1 MKKYFKN
8 RLHKFNSY
16 CYNKSRSIQFKNT
29 YHDKKRRESMEFM
42 DKINQKLDML
52 DKIYLARQEELEQEN
67 KEMKENLKK
76 QLNKVSL
83 EEVEEA
89 IEKQFQKIENNQLV
103 NKEILNE
110 KEEIINKIELLIEN
124 YELQI
129 AYYSEKNYKRGF
141 KDAICLCIQCFSN
154 ADDEK

>member
-1 MKKYFKN
+1 
-8 RLHKFNSY
+8 
-16 CYNKSRSIQFKNT
+16 
-29 YHDKKRRESMEFM
+29 MEFT

-83 EEVEEA
+83 EEIEEVV
-89 IEKQFQKIENNQLV
+89 EKQLQKIENNQFA
-103 NKEILNE
+103 NKEIE
-110 KEEIINKIELLIEN
+110 KEEIIHKIELLIEN

-141 KDAICLCIQCFSN
+141 KDAICLCTQCFSN
-154 ADDEK
+154 MDDV

>member
-1 MKKYFKN
+1 
-8 RLHKFNSY
+8 
-16 CYNKSRSIQFKNT
+16 
-29 YHDKKRRESMEFM
+29 MEFT

-76 QLNKVSL
+76 QLKKVSL

-103 NKEILNE
+103 NKEI
-110 KEEIINKIELLIEN
+110 
-124 YELQI
+124 
-129 AYYSEKNYKRGF
+129 
-141 KDAICLCIQCFSN
+141 
-154 ADDEK
+154 

>member
-1 MKKYFKN
+1 
-8 RLHKFNSY
+8 
-16 CYNKSRSIQFKNT
+16 
-29 YHDKKRRESMEFM
+29 MEFT

-52 DKIYLARQEELEQEN
+52 DKIYLARQEELEQED

-83 EEVEEA
+83 EEIEET
-89 IEKQFQKIENNQLV
+89 IQNNQFV
-103 NKEILNE
+103 NKEIE
-110 KEEIINKIELLIEN
+110 KQKKDIIHKIELLIEN

-141 KDAICLCIQCFSN
+141 KDAICLCTQCFSN
-154 ADDEK
+154 TDDEK